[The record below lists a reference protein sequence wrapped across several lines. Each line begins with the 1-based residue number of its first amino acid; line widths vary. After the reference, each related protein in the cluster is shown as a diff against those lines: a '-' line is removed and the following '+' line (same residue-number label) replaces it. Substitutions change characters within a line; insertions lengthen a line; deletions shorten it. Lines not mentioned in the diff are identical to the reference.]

1 MKVNLKLIIWLLWLA
16 NLSSVTLGQVT
27 LIKELVISG
36 KTKDKSNDKGFL
48 EDGTPANQLGGPSGM
63 VWTGKGMN
71 YLWLSDRGPK
81 NGETSHTPRFHI
93 VNFDYTKSP
102 DFKFKIQKTV
112 KLKRADGVLLTG
124 NSKAFDQSKPNNS
137 LRQDPEGITLWNNK
151 IVISEEYG
159 PNIRVFAD
167 TGRALADWSIPE
179 PFQVASPSADESEE
193 MAKNKSGRQPN
204 AGFEGVTTDG
214 HGGIIT
220 ILQRP
225 LLQDGGL
232 DSAGKKVG
240 TNVRML
246 NLCGLDCKPRELVY
260 TLDDK
265 ANGVSEIC
273 YIEGSKFLAIERD
286 GKEGK
291 FKKIML
297 FDTEGASDVSNI
309 ERLPSTGLPQGVVPV
324 RKKVLIDLLNPK
336 LGLAGKNFPEKIE
349 GLATGPDTEQGQKT
363 LLVASDNDFE
373 ANKPIYLW
381 LFSISSDEMSANNSP

>member
-48 EDGTPANQLGGPSGM
+48 ENGTPANQLGGPSGM
-63 VWTGKGMN
+63 VWTGKGLN

-81 NGETSHTPRFHI
+81 NGETSHTPRFHV
-93 VNFDYTKSP
+93 VNLDKMKSP
-102 DFKFKIQKTV
+102 DFKFKIQETV
-112 KLKRADGVLLTG
+112 KLKRADGVPLTG
-124 NSKAFDQSKPNNS
+124 NGKAFDQSNPKNS
-137 LRQDPEGITLWNNK
+137 LRMDPEGITLWNNK

-159 PNIRVFAD
+159 PNIRVFD
-167 TGRALADWSIPE
+167 DSGKALADWSIPE
-179 PFQVASPSADESEE
+179 HFHVASPSADESEE

-204 AGFEGVTTDG
+204 AGFEGVTIDG
-214 HGGIIT
+214 HGGILA

-240 TNVRML
+240 TNIRML
-246 NLCGLDCKPRELVY
+246 NLCGPDCKPRELVY

-273 YIEGSKFLAIERD
+273 YMEGSKFLAIERD

-297 FDTEGASDVSNI
+297 FDTDGASDVSNI

-363 LLVASDNDFE
+363 IFVASDNDFE
-373 ANKPIYLW
+373 ANKSIHVW
-381 LFSISSDEMSANNSP
+381 LFSVSSDEMWSGKLH